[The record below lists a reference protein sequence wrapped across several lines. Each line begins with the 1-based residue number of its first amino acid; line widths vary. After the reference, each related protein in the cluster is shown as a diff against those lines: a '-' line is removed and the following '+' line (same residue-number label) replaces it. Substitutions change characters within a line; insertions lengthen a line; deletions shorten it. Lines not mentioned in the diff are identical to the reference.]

1 MEAPRSR
8 HPPPSRRTPVYRPRH
23 PERTALYRLLASEF
37 QAYARVHEARFEPT
51 SGPLRRIVP
60 DSVDAYLAC
69 GRLQGGFAR
78 LRCAGCGAEHL
89 LAFSCRT
96 RNLCPSCQSKRSA
109 VGAVWL
115 EASVL
120 LDVPHRHVVLTIPKK
135 LRGLIERDRALH
147 GVMARVGYDALRRA
161 LAEAACAMTVPVT
174 RPASSR
180 RENVGQIVTAARHVA
195 TVRNCRAAVPGVGE
209 FVTGTVLQL
218 GPCRIAIG

>member
-1 MEAPRSR
+1 MRGVLPWRYRGPDIRPPRAARRSTAR
-8 HPPPSRRTPVYRPRH
+8 AIRSGPS
-23 PERTALYRLLASEF
+23 LYRLLASEF
-37 QAYARVHEARFEPT
+37 QTYARVHEARFEPT
-51 SGPLRRIVP
+51 SGPLRRVVT

-161 LAEAACAMTVPVT
+161 LAETAPSSED
-174 RPASSR
+174 ASGR
-180 RENVGQIVTAARHVA
+180 GR
-195 TVRNCRAAVPGVGE
+195 CC
-209 FVTGTVLQL
+209 
-218 GPCRIAIG
+218 PCAIGSS